1 MTDQDPYIVGFS
13 DSVHD
18 RSVCLFQG
26 ARPVV
31 GVEEERL
38 TRRRYA
44 IDFQGAD
51 RTDPAV
57 FAQLDLD
64 AGSSADNTERL
75 RPLVD
80 YCLGSAGI
88 DSADVRLWIGN
99 SLHSAFPFPDRAV
112 FVNHHLAHAASAFYG
127 SGAAEAAVLVADG
140 YGDAVSSDSFEAVSL
155 YHAKGGDVEF
165 IQRVEGIRD
174 GLHLCNSAG
183 ILYRIATLL
192 SGFGV
197 MEEGKTMG
205 LAAHGKPRHLEE
217 ILRHISFGADA
228 VAIDNDAIWRAFRDR
243 NFPTLEER
251 ADVAASFQEALE
263 QIMLQYA
270 RLARDLTGCD
280 TLCMAGGVALNCV
293 ANQRIADSG
302 LFSSVWVFPAAAD
315 NGISFGAAYL
325 GAHRVYGLARGAGM
339 DSAFLGRSYGSADLQ
354 SALGQF
360 AGRFRVL
367 DIGTGNCA
375 ERAARHIADG
385 GLVMWFQGGSE
396 IGPRALGHRSIFGD
410 PRSALT
416 RDHINAA
423 VKSREMFRPLAPIV
437 LEEEAADWFHCTRS
451 PFMLFTP
458 RVREHVKS
466 RIPAVVHVDGT
477 ARVQTLR
484 QRDNPE
490 VHRLLRAFQQATGI
504 PMVINTSFNLHGEPI
519 VESPAHAVR
528 AFGESPVTVLCLD
541 GLYVEKLPA

>member
-1 MTDQDPYIVGFS
+1 MTATDPHIIGFS

-26 ARPVV
+26 ATPVV
-31 GVEEERL
+31 AVEEERL

-44 IDFQGAD
+44 IDFRGED

-57 FAQLDLD
+57 FAKLDLD
-64 AGSSADNTERL
+64 AGSSADHTARL

-80 YCLGSAGI
+80 YCLGHAGI
-88 DSADVRLWIGN
+88 AESDVRLWIGN
-99 SLHSAFPFPDRAV
+99 SLHSAFPYPDRAV

-140 YGDAVSSDSFEAVSL
+140 YGDAVSSDAFEAVSL
-155 YHAKGGDVEF
+155 YHAKGSEIEF
-165 IQRVEGIRD
+165 IQRVEGTRA
-174 GLHLCNSAG
+174 GLHLRNSAG
-183 ILYRIATLL
+183 IFYRIATLL

-197 MEEGKTMG
+197 MDEGKTMG

-217 ILRHISFGADA
+217 ILRHISFGPIA
-228 VAIDNDAIWRAFRDR
+228 VTIDNDAIWQAFRGR
-243 NFPTLEER
+243 NFATFDER
-251 ADVAASFQEALE
+251 ADVAASFQTALE
-263 QIMLQYA
+263 QIMLCYA

-293 ANQRIADSG
+293 ANQRIADTG

-325 GAHRVYGLARGAGM
+325 GAHQVYGLARGTGLG
-339 DSAFLGRSYGSADLQ
+339 SAYLGRSYDAGDRSA
-354 SALGQF
+354 ALSRL
-360 AGRFRVL
+360 AGHARML
-367 DIGTGNCA
+367 DVGTGQCA
-375 ERAARHIADG
+375 ERAAGHIAAG

-416 RDHINAA
+416 REHINAA

-437 LEEEAADWFHCTRS
+437 LEEEAADWFQCTRS

-458 RVREHVKS
+458 PVREHVKS
-466 RIPAVVHVDGT
+466 LIPAVVHADGT

-484 QRDNPE
+484 PDDNPE
-490 VHRLLRAFQQATGI
+490 VHRMLRSFQRRTGV

-519 VESPAHAVR
+519 VESPQDAVR
-528 AFGESPVTVLCLD
+528 AFLDSPVTVLCLD
-541 GLYVEKLPA
+541 GLYIEKRPA